1 MESLGEILRNEIMAS
16 CRKHF
21 AEDQEA
27 KELVALVEQHKL
39 EVEQEKGKADLHVK
53 STCRSDAKPFPF
65 SRILAYS
72 YRILPSTA

>member
-1 MESLGEILRNEIMAS
+1 MAS

-39 EVEQEKGKADLHVK
+39 EVEKEKGKAMK
-53 STCRSDAKPFPF
+53 ST
-65 SRILAYS
+65 
-72 YRILPSTA
+72 

>member
-1 MESLGEILRNEIMAS
+1 MRLAEDLFKGSKGSKGSSRNEIMAS

-39 EVEQEKGKADLHVK
+39 EVQQEKDSGKA
-53 STCRSDAKPFPF
+53 
-65 SRILAYS
+65 
-72 YRILPSTA
+72 